1 MQKIVY
7 FSNKIISPTASPLP
21 VRLGH
26 GTESRK
32 NTNCEAPATWKS
44 RKLAEGR
51 QFFAVF
57 CTITTSNF
65 LTRLVTLKLNLI
77 RRRWNCLSLFGLV
90 GAWPLTI
97 KLRGTSSIIDK
108 LRTQISRGRQDGCA
122 QKILSYST

>member
-7 FSNKIISPTASPLP
+7 FSNKIISPSASPLP

-32 NTNCEAPATWKS
+32 NTNCKAPATWKS
-44 RKLAEGR
+44 RELAEGR
-51 QFFAVF
+51 QFRRLLHNYDVQFPD
-57 CTITTSNF
+57 TTCYFEAEPYSTTMELPF
-65 LTRLVTLKLNLI
+65 SFWT
-77 RRRWNCLSLFGLV
+77 CG
-90 GAWPLTI
+90 WPLTI
-97 KLRGTSSIIDK
+97 KLKETSSIIDK